1 MDVEDLIKTN
11 ISGFYESPNI
21 DNPKT
26 KIFINKIMNKNPESQ
41 SEYDKYYSQISR
53 ILKYLPRK
61 STLHSYLIKNNYTI
75 DGVDCSYLKNFLVKR
90 KARSHSGVINV
101 SVVTLEKMCPYK
113 CVFCPHET
121 IANGAKADM
130 PKSYHSNEPAV
141 ARAVDVNFD
150 IAQQVWLRLKQHSV
164 NGHIQIFDGNASAKI
179 DGRLLGDTF
188 TCYSDEY
195 QDNVVRDFY
204 YACNVASN
212 KLNDKN
218 IRKRLDLDS
227 EITINE
233 TADFRVIGLSIETRP
248 DQISRKIIKRLRRY
262 GVTIVEIGVQHTN
275 DDVLIQSN
283 RGHGVKES
291 IDAIHLMKAV
301 GLKVVIHVMPDLPGS
316 TPELDIEMFNEVFL
330 GENICPDQIK
340 IYPTMLVKYADDLK
354 HLKERGGWRN
364 YAEENN
370 GSKLIDVIIHAKSI
384 VPEWVRIIRVPRDFE
399 HASERNDYLG
409 YESGNVYGNIRQ
421 HILARM
427 NKMNP
432 PMKCRCIRCREVK
445 SDKYDINNSKT
456 VIRKYKASNGIEIFI
471 TKESPDM
478 STLYGLVRLRLQR
491 CNNFIPELENAAII
505 REVHVY
511 GYYSAIGDKTKNDG
525 KSQHKGIGKELIKIA
540 ENVAIKN
547 GFDKMAIISGIGVR
561 EYYRKLGYKLDGTY
575 MVKKISK
582 ESEYLLY
589 SLMAVFVMLISL
601 LICIYK

>member
-218 IRKRLDLDS
+218 IS
-227 EITINE
+227 
-233 TADFRVIGLSIETRP
+233 
-248 DQISRKIIKRLRRY
+248 
-262 GVTIVEIGVQHTN
+262 
-275 DDVLIQSN
+275 
-283 RGHGVKES
+283 
-291 IDAIHLMKAV
+291 
-301 GLKVVIHVMPDLPGS
+301 
-316 TPELDIEMFNEVFL
+316 
-330 GENICPDQIK
+330 
-340 IYPTMLVKYADDLK
+340 
-354 HLKERGGWRN
+354 
-364 YAEENN
+364 
-370 GSKLIDVIIHAKSI
+370 
-384 VPEWVRIIRVPRDFE
+384 
-399 HASERNDYLG
+399 
-409 YESGNVYGNIRQ
+409 
-421 HILARM
+421 
-427 NKMNP
+427 
-432 PMKCRCIRCREVK
+432 
-445 SDKYDINNSKT
+445 
-456 VIRKYKASNGIEIFI
+456 
-471 TKESPDM
+471 
-478 STLYGLVRLRLQR
+478 
-491 CNNFIPELENAAII
+491 
-505 REVHVY
+505 
-511 GYYSAIGDKTKNDG
+511 
-525 KSQHKGIGKELIKIA
+525 
-540 ENVAIKN
+540 
-547 GFDKMAIISGIGVR
+547 
-561 EYYRKLGYKLDGTY
+561 
-575 MVKKISK
+575 
-582 ESEYLLY
+582 
-589 SLMAVFVMLISL
+589 
-601 LICIYK
+601 